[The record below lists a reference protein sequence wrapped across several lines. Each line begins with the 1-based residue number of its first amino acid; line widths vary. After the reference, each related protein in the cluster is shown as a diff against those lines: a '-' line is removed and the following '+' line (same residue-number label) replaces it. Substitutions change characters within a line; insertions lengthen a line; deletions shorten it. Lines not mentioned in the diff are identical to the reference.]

1 MSATAVTGASIR
13 NIMKNLFDRASRKRR
28 PALSKTG
35 IGDDCPQFAL
45 IPPISQTAAMCRFW
59 GWRI

>member
-1 MSATAVTGASIR
+1 LIGQGIVQDAKA
-13 NIMKNLFDRASRKRR
+13 R

-35 IGDDCPQFAL
+35 IGEDDPEFAL

-59 GWRI
+59 GWMI